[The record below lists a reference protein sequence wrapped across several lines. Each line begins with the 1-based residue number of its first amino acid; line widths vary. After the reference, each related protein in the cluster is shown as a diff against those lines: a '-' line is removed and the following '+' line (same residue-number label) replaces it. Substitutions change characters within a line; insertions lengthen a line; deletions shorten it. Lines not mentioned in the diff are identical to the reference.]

1 MEQNLAQ
8 ELREAL
14 NKGMVS
20 FSYEK
25 ANGEW
30 REARGTRNPQGLG
43 YVGGT
48 LPKGTGTEKVGV
60 IAYWDL
66 DAEGWRSCKEDKII
80 AINSTMAVE
89 QYITETED
97 QEIQEGLATL

>member
-1 MEQNLAQ
+1 MTQDLVQ
-8 ELREAL
+8 ELRNAL

-25 ANGEW
+25 ANGER
-30 REARGTRNPQGLG
+30 REAHGTRNPQGLE

-48 LPKGTGTEKVGV
+48 LPKGTGTEKTGV

-80 AINSTMAVE
+80 AINCTKTVA

-97 QEIQEGLATL
+97 QEIQKGLAML